1 MSDSQSEPVGEVE
14 TALLDAELFVK
25 YHAPE
30 RAIKRLRTALER
42 SPRSIQLRE
51 RLRDRREPQSRT
63 TFSPSLQLMKPLD
76 VADKVAGAKAEV
88 LLYFAKLL
96 RRSSS
101 SRCIL

>member
-1 MSDSQSEPVGEVE
+1 MSDSQSEPVGEVK

-63 TFSPSLQLMKPLD
+63 TFSPSPRTMRL
-76 VADKVAGAKAEV
+76 KASGMTMMLKGGRRLRCS
-88 LLYFAKLL
+88 LL
-96 RRSSS
+96 
-101 SRCIL
+101 